1 MPELEVRTELA
12 GEGDV
17 EAVGSELRS
26 QFEQRLRLRTLVSVV
41 PHGALPRQEVGKAR
55 RVYERLD
62 DRDPLES

>member
-1 MPELEVRTELA
+1 
-12 GEGDV
+12 
-17 EAVGSELRS
+17 
-26 QFEQRLRLRTLVSVV
+26 LVA